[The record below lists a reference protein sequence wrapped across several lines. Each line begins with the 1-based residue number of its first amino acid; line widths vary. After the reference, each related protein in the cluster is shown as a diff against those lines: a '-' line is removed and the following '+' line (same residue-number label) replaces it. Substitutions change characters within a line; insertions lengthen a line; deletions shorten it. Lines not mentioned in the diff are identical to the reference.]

1 MPCHYWELLWALLLF
16 GDLFELANPQN
27 GGGVQPA
34 TAETLKKASFSG
46 QSMTDSFYPNKQ
58 SSRQGKAAITIF
70 VKPEAKAAIRAALAD
85 GGYGTSY
92 QEGIVNLLKELLNKQ
107 NRKQME

>member
-1 MPCHYWELLWALLLF
+1 ME
-16 GDLFELANPQN
+16 NPSN
-27 GGGVQPA
+27 GGGA
-34 TAETLKKASFSG
+34 HSTKAENLMKASFSG
-46 QSMTDSFYPNKQ
+46 QSMTTSFYPNQQ

-92 QEGIVNLLKELLNKQ
+92 QEGIVNLLNELLNKQ
-107 NRKQME
+107 NRQPLL

>member
-1 MPCHYWELLWALLLF
+1 ME
-16 GDLFELANPQN
+16 
-27 GGGVQPA
+27 
-34 TAETLKKASFSG
+34 ASFSG
-46 QSMTDSFYPNKQ
+46 QSMTASFYPNQQ

-92 QEGIVNLLKELLNKQ
+92 
-107 NRKQME
+107 

>member
-1 MPCHYWELLWALLLF
+1 MRLHTF
-16 GDLFELANPQN
+16 IFDKNIFNRNPSN
-27 GGGVQPA
+27 GGGAHTA
-34 TAETLKKASFSG
+34 TTGSLMKASFSG
-46 QSMTDSFYPNKQ
+46 QSMTASFYPNQQ

-92 QEGIVNLLKELLNKQ
+92 QEGIVNLLNELLNKQ
-107 NRKQME
+107 NRQPLP

>member
-1 MPCHYWELLWALLLF
+1 MI
-16 GDLFELANPQN
+16 
-27 GGGVQPA
+27 
-34 TAETLKKASFSG
+34 
-46 QSMTDSFYPNKQ
+46 DSFYPNKQ

-92 QEGIVNLLKELLNKQ
+92 QEGIVNLLNELLNKQ
-107 NRKQME
+107 NRQQMQ